1 MFNNPGDKIKGL
13 AVANFIV
20 DCLAAVIG
28 GIVLISND
36 YGWVGFVTIV
46 GGLFIAYVTALLL
59 YGFGELIENSS
70 YLKTKEKEPEILPNF
85 NRSVTQP
92 SATPQPKAVT
102 PPQPSTAS
110 DAKKE
115 SVVPEGPVTPIVSS
129 TDGNVICPNCGCSQV
144 SNRKVCW
151 RCGAKFE

>member
-59 YGFGELIENSS
+59 YGFGELIE
-70 YLKTKEKEPEILPNF
+70 I
-85 NRSVTQP
+85 
-92 SATPQPKAVT
+92 AA
-102 PPQPSTAS
+102 
-110 DAKKE
+110 
-115 SVVPEGPVTPIVSS
+115 I
-129 TDGNVICPNCGCSQV
+129 
-144 SNRKVCW
+144 
-151 RCGAKFE
+151 